1 MENNTIIAF
10 IDDSKYSEIVCEYAA
25 WLALESKSKIKV
37 YHVIDKKIP
46 PAKQDLSGAI
56 NLGAK
61 TKLLSNLSEVDAED
75 AKKLHSIGWSILEK
89 ANQKIQSLGDLEVET
104 RLRTGDIAEA
114 LKVKEGL
121 ADVVVIGKRG
131 ELKQDNDSKLGLNI
145 ERLVRSSKKPIFI
158 ANRKFV
164 TVKKVLVAFDGSPS
178 AKRIIDFISTCGF
191 FNNAQITLA
200 SVGKPEK
207 EIDSNFSEAKKV
219 LNSQNIEVAIKS
231 LSGDP
236 KFELSKLAKDNN
248 FDLLIMGAY
257 GHSKIRSYIV
267 GSTTT
272 RLINT
277 VRLPVLLIR

>member
-1 MENNTIIAF
+1 MENNTIVAF
-10 IDDSKYSEIVCEYAA
+10 IDDSKYSAIVCEYAA

-37 YHVIDKKIP
+37 YHVIDRKIP

-89 ANQKIQSLGDLEVET
+89 ANKKIQSLGNLEVET

-114 LKVKEGL
+114 LKAKEGL

-131 ELKQDNDSKLGLNI
+131 EIKQDNDSKLGLNI

-178 AKRIIDFISTCGF
+178 ARRIVDFISTCGF
-191 FNNAQITLA
+191 FHNAQITLA

-207 EIDSNFSEAKKV
+207 EIGSNFSEAKKV
-219 LNSQNIEVAIKS
+219 LNSQNIEVSIES
-231 LSGDP
+231 LYGDP
-236 KFELSKLAKDNN
+236 KFELSKLAKDDN

>member
-1 MENNTIIAF
+1 MIDFFNNDCLPVIP
-10 IDDSKYSEIVCEYAA
+10 SKGSVGASGDLA
-25 WLALESKSKIKV
+25 PLSHMSLALMGIGNMKYKNSIISASNAIKQIGSKPIK
-37 YHVIDKKIP
+37 
-46 PAKQDLSGAI
+46 L
-56 NLGAK
+56 
-61 TKLLSNLSEVDAED
+61 
-75 AKKLHSIGWSILEK
+75 K
-89 ANQKIQSLGDLEVET
+89 A
-104 RLRTGDIAEA
+104 
-114 LKVKEGL
+114 KEGL

-131 ELKQDNDSKLGLNI
+131 EIKQDNDSKLGLNI

-164 TVKKVLVAFDGSPS
+164 IVKKVLVAFDGSPS
-178 AKRIIDFISTCGF
+178 AKRIVDFISTCGF
-191 FNNAQITLA
+191 FHNAQITLA

-207 EIDSNFSEAKKV
+207 EIGGNFSEAKKV
-219 LNSQNIEVAIKS
+219 LNSQNIEVSIES
-231 LSGDP
+231 LYGDP

>member
-1 MENNTIIAF
+1 MENKTIIAF

-46 PAKQDLSGAI
+46 RAKQDLSGAI

-75 AKKLHSIGWSILEK
+75 AKKLHLIGWSILEK

-131 ELKQDNDSKLGLNI
+131 EIKQDNAG
-145 ERLVRSSKKPIFI
+145 
-158 ANRKFV
+158 
-164 TVKKVLVAFDGSPS
+164 
-178 AKRIIDFISTCGF
+178 
-191 FNNAQITLA
+191 
-200 SVGKPEK
+200 
-207 EIDSNFSEAKKV
+207 NF
-219 LNSQNIEVAIKS
+219 
-231 LSGDP
+231 GD
-236 KFELSKLAKDNN
+236 
-248 FDLLIMGAY
+248 
-257 GHSKIRSYIV
+257 
-267 GSTTT
+267 
-272 RLINT
+272 
-277 VRLPVLLIR
+277 